1 MQIKYLSNIHND
13 IRGYNQLIKLY
24 EEYKDNIF
32 EEIELNLINWFDA
45 NLSAVL
51 GAILDKIKQDGLNN
65 IQFGNIKSDIQK
77 ILQKNNFLSFYGFD
91 RLYDTFNTTIEYKKL
106 KPTDTRYFNTY
117 LEEELLTRNE
127 FPNMTE
133 YVHEKISESIQ
144 EMFINAIYH
153 SRTEFIYTCGQF
165 HPARHE
171 LNFTIVDTGIGFS
184 KRIEESLDIS
194 NISSKDAIMW
204 AMADGNTTKKDVSGG
219 LGLAIL
225 KEFITQNKG
234 KIQIIS
240 GNAFYELSNNVET
253 ISILNYFFDGSIISM
268 NFNTNDRT
276 TYTFENENQ
285 IDLDDIF

>member
-1 MQIKYLSNIHND
+1 MQKVILSNIHND
-13 IRGYNQLIKLY
+13 TRGYNQLIKLY
-24 EEYKDNIF
+24 EEHKEDIF
-32 EEIELNLINWFDA
+32 EDIELDLTSWFDA

-51 GAILDKIKQDGLNN
+51 GAILDKIKQDGLKN

-91 RLYDTFNTTIEYKKL
+91 RLHDTFHTTIEYKKL
-106 KPTDTRYFNTY
+106 KPTDTRYFNAY
-117 LEEELLTRNE
+117 LEEELLSRSE
-127 FPNMTE
+127 FPNMIE

-171 LNFTIVDTGIGFS
+171 LNFTIVDTGIGFA
-184 KRIEESLDIS
+184 KRIEESLDIP

-204 AMADGNTTKKDVSGG
+204 AITDGNTSKKDVSGG

-225 KEFITQNKG
+225 KEFITINKG
-234 KIQIIS
+234 KMQIIS
-240 GNAFYELSNNVET
+240 GNAFYELSNNIEK
-253 ISILNYFFDGSIISM
+253 ISILHYFFDGSVISM
-268 NFNTNDRT
+268 NFNTNDTT
-276 TYTFENENQ
+276 TYTFENENE

>member
-1 MQIKYLSNIHND
+1 MQKLTLSNIHND
-13 IRGYNQLIKLY
+13 RNGYNQLIKLY
-24 EEYKDNIF
+24 QEHKEDIF
-32 EEIELNLINWFDA
+32 EDIKLDLISWFDA

-65 IQFGNIKSDIQK
+65 IQFGNIKGDIQK

-91 RLYDTFNTTIEYKKL
+91 RLYDTFHTTIEYKKL

-117 LEEELLTRNE
+117 LEELLNRRE

-165 HPARHE
+165 HPYRHE
-171 LNFTIVDTGIGFS
+171 LNFTIVDTGIGFAR
-184 KRIEESLDIS
+184 RIEESLNIA

-204 AMADGNTTKKDVSGG
+204 AITDGNTSKKDVSGG

-234 KIQIIS
+234 KIQIVS
-240 GNAFYELSNNVET
+240 GNAFYELSNNIET
-253 ISILNYFFDGSIISM
+253 ISILDYFFDGSVISM
-268 NFNTNDRT
+268 NFNTNDIM
-276 TYTFENENQ
+276 TYSFENENQ

>member
-1 MQIKYLSNIHND
+1 MQKIILSNIYND
-13 IRGYNQLIKLY
+13 IRSYNQLIKLY
-24 EEYKDNIF
+24 EEHKEDIF
-32 EEIELNLINWFDA
+32 ENIELDLTSWFDA

-65 IQFGNIKSDIQK
+65 IQFGNIKGDIQK
-77 ILQKNNFLSFYGFD
+77 ILQKNNFLSFFGFD
-91 RLYDTFNTTIEYKKL
+91 RLYDTYNTTIEYKKL

-117 LEEELLTRNE
+117 LEELLNRRE

-165 HPARHE
+165 HPYRHE
-171 LNFTIVDTGIGFS
+171 LNFTIVDTGIGFAR
-184 KRIEESLDIS
+184 RIEESLNIA

-204 AMADGNTTKKDVSGG
+204 AITDGNTSKKDVSGG

-234 KIQIIS
+234 KIQIVS
-240 GNAFYELSNNVET
+240 GNAFYELSNNIET
-253 ISILNYFFDGSIISM
+253 ISILDYFFDGSVISM
-268 NFNTNDRT
+268 NFNTNDIM
-276 TYTFENENQ
+276 TYSFENENQ